1 MSVRNVIVGTAGHID
16 HGKTAL
22 VKALTGID
30 ADRLEEEKRRGIT
43 IDLGFANVQIG
54 ETLFAFIDVPGHE
67 KFVRNML
74 AGVGGIDIVLLVVS
88 ADEGVMPQTREHFEI
103 CKLLGIKHGAIALTK
118 LDLASNESVFLI
130 KEELAQLVR
139 GSFLENAPV
148 VAVSSLRGDG
158 LEALRRDLWNISQT
172 LEAHDQAG
180 LTRLPI
186 DRVFTMKGFGTVV
199 TGTLISG
206 AVRKD
211 EELEVHP
218 GGRRL
223 RVRNVQVHGMPAEIA
238 TAGHRVALNLASV
251 EKNDLA
257 RGMMLAAPGQLRT
270 TQFIDSAL
278 NMLSGVDL
286 KTSTR
291 VHLHSY
297 SAETVATV
305 KEVSSNDGN
314 IYARLRLDDPIQ
326 VIAGDRF
333 ILRRFSPVTTIGG
346 GTVIDPLPH
355 LRTRLAQRTISDD
368 RISTWIAGAGIN
380 GLSLTEIVTRSGRSA
395 SELQLQLETRTQTQK
410 VRKLGDTYFSDDA
423 AHKLV
428 STAEQTLRAF
438 HAQNRLAGGMNA
450 DELRGALHLNATA
463 FEALFDELARKQIAE
478 RSGDTVRLRGAGVR
492 MEDAEAAAMKQITD
506 AFLKAG
512 LKVPALPDVLAGL
525 KVPRDKATKIV
536 TLLLRERTLIKLAD
550 DLVFHKDALA
560 NLRGLLVD
568 YKSRTKKNT
577 IDVATF
583 KDLTGISRKYAIP
596 LLEYL
601 DRERVTRREG
611 NVRTILV

>member
-395 SELQLQLETRTQTQK
+395 SELQSQLETRTQTQK

>member
-1 MSVRNVIVGTAGHID
+1 
-16 HGKTAL
+16 
-22 VKALTGID
+22 
-30 ADRLEEEKRRGIT
+30 
-43 IDLGFANVQIG
+43 
-54 ETLFAFIDVPGHE
+54 
-67 KFVRNML
+67 
-74 AGVGGIDIVLLVVS
+74 
-88 ADEGVMPQTREHFEI
+88 
-103 CKLLGIKHGAIALTK
+103 
-118 LDLASNESVFLI
+118 
-130 KEELAQLVR
+130 
-139 GSFLENAPV
+139 
-148 VAVSSLRGDG
+148 
-158 LEALRRDLWNISQT
+158 
-172 LEAHDQAG
+172 
-180 LTRLPI
+180 
-186 DRVFTMKGFGTVV
+186 MKGFGTVV